1 MSEPRFFYGG
11 QAVIEGVMIRGR
23 SHYSLAVRRING
35 EVDTI
40 CEPLSPLF
48 TGVWR
53 RIPLLRGILV
63 LIETLFLGIRCL
75 NRSAVMAAA
84 DQSDDDGEMPWWVLA
99 GTVAISLV
107 LGIGLFFVLPLFA
120 VRAFDDAIT
129 SDILSNS
136 IEGVLRLIVL
146 VAYISVIGMMSD
158 VRRVFAY
165 HGAEHMAVHTHEA
178 GLPLDVEHVRRFPT
192 AHPRCGTAFLLTV
205 MVVAIVAFAFLG
217 RPDLEWRILSRIVL
231 IPAIASFSYEII
243 RFCGAHSS
251 NPGTKA
257 VTFLGLTLQRLTTRQ
272 PDDTQ
277 IEVAIHA
284 METALAADEGRQP
297 SYTVGPTSEETPDLE
312 EEGTVTSPA
321 SQEA

>member
-23 SHYSLAVRRING
+23 RHYSLAVRRANG
-35 EVDTI
+35 EVDTL
-40 CEPLSPLF
+40 CQPLNSLF
-48 TGVWR
+48 TGLWR
-53 RIPLLRGILV
+53 RVPFLRGFVV
-63 LIETLFLGIRCL
+63 LMETLFLGIKCL

-84 DQSDDDGEMPWWVLA
+84 DQSDDEEEMPRWVLA

-107 LGIGLFFVLPLFA
+107 FGIGLFFVLPLFA
-120 VRAFDDAIT
+120 VRAFDHAIT
-129 SDILSNS
+129 SDILSNC
-136 IEGVLRLIVL
+136 IEGVIRLVIL
-146 VAYISVIGMMSD
+146 VAYISAIGMMSD

-205 MVVAIVAFAFLG
+205 MVVAILVFAFLG
-217 RPDLEWRILSRIVL
+217 RPDLEWRIASRIVL
-231 IPAIASFSYEII
+231 LPVIAAFSYEII
-243 RFCGAHSS
+243 RFCGAHAN
-251 NPGTKA
+251 NPATKA

-272 PDDTQ
+272 PDDEQ

-284 METALAADEGRQP
+284 METALAADEEREPQYA
-297 SYTVGPTSEETPDLE
+297 SETAEEVGA
-312 EEGTVTSPA
+312 PA
-321 SQEA
+321 SQVHPQPEA